1 MRWIAALWLVGMPP
15 FVVCAV
21 THICMAGHMQ
31 HPPFPLWQWLNDLA
45 WAFCMAS
52 CFVLSWKTRAKRIGW
67 LRYGSLACI
76 LLRIPLGDLGGTAFL
91 VELPLCLWLM
101 VVSVQ
106 YLVRTNKME
115 AEQPAPQVQSEGA
128 PSD

>member
-1 MRWIAALWLVGMPP
+1 MNENQKRMRLIAWLWLIAIAP
-15 FVVCAV
+15 FAICAA

-31 HPPFPLWQWLNDLA
+31 HPPFPPWQWANDLL
-45 WAFCMAS
+45 WAFCMS
-52 CFVLSWKTRAKRIGW
+52 SVFVLSWRTRAKRIGW

-76 LLRIPLGDLGGTAFL
+76 VLRIPLGDLGGTAFL
-91 VELPLCLWLM
+91 IELPLCVWLA

-115 AEQPAPQVQSEGA
+115 AEHSAGG
-128 PSD
+128 